1 MTNFV
6 LLRQQMIAN
15 DMQQKDLAEAAGLSR
30 SALSARMHRRADFT
44 QACAAL

>member
-15 DMQQKDLAEAAGLSR
+15 DMQQKDIAEAAGLSR
-30 SALSARMHRRADFT
+30 SAFSARMGPGSKCVRTFD
-44 QACAAL
+44 

>member
-15 DMQQKDLAEAAGLSR
+15 DMQQKDLAEAAGLSQVMGLF
-30 SALSARMHRRADFT
+30 ALAPCVGLT
-44 QACAAL
+44 T